1 MLLSLLRRRGEEAS
15 MGKKTPTITITPMV
29 VTYNGQAISAPTVT
43 TDSDGPM
50 TYTYYKNGVLLQGAP
65 VDAGSYTVRVETE
78 ETESYLAGSA
88 TGTITIAKCGIR
100 LDWGNLCQEF
110 TGTPLSPEVYINS
123 VTMDELGVHINMA
136 EAIQAGTYTCTAVL
150 TGAKAYNYEI
160 ESGYET
166 NTLTIAKMQIVTSPD
181 AEVTYD
187 GTNKWPSNTDYVTY
201 SGAGTAIDAGT
212 YQVTASLND
221 TQNTEWSDHTTADKT
236 LTLTINAADISSC
249 TVTDIDAS
257 YYTGD
262 AITPIPT
269 VMFGGFTL
277 FESIDYRVSYSDNT
291 NVGTASVIIT
301 GMDNF
306 TGSVTV
312 TFAIVQPM
320 PTVFTLADPN
330 STAEFYEFSDNGTWS
345 VQQAHTHYSKNTRVA
360 IGKIH
365 SGKNV
370 QELVELFVESQ
381 RDNIVVYDKNSRSIA
396 EKNWASMYAA
406 TGMRL
411 NLLDTNRKVLDIIY
425 VVIYGDIDQDGAIT
439 SADVTMLQ
447 KVIIGR
453 ATAKHEVL
461 VACDLNFDGVV
472 NTQDR
477 AILMAKINGT
487 ADYEAGWS

>member
-1 MLLSLLRRRGEEAS
+1 MMLFSLLRRRGEGQS
-15 MGKKTPTITITPMV
+15 KRTPTITVAPV
-29 VTYNGQAISAPTVT
+29 SVTYNGQAISAPTVT
-43 TDSDGPM
+43 TDSDGYW
-50 TYTYYKNGVLLQGAP
+50 TYTYYKNGVPLQGAP
-65 VDAGSYTVRVETE
+65 VDAGSYTVRVEMA

-88 TGTITIAKCGIR
+88 TGTITIAKYGIR
-100 LDWGNLCQEF
+100 LLWINLSQEF
-110 TGTPLSPEVYINS
+110 TGTSLSPNVVINS
-123 VTMDELGVHINMA
+123 STTDQLGVRINMA
-136 EAIQAGTYTCTAVL
+136 EAIQTGTYTCTAVL
-150 TGAKAYNYEI
+150 TGAKADNYEI
-160 ESGYET
+160 TSGET
-166 NTLTIAKMQIVTSPD
+166 AMFQILKKIIS
-181 AEVTYD
+181 AGSNAAAVTYD

-236 LTLTINAADISSC
+236 LTLTIDAADIMFC
-249 TVTDIDAS
+249 EVTGIDAS
-257 YYTGD
+257 CYYTGD

-477 AILMAKINGT
+477 VILMAKINGT